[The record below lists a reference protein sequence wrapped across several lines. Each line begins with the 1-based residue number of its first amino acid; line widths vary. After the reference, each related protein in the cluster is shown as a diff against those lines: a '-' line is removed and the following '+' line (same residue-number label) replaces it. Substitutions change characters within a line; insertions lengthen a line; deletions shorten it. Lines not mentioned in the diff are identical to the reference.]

1 MIIDRALAREREVR
15 YSHRF
20 NVWQNKISSKRESL
34 TLGKYEGT
42 EMGSAMIESST
53 IASTAPATRD
63 LTPLLR
69 ENRVWEKM

>member
-1 MIIDRALAREREVR
+1 M
-15 YSHRF
+15 
-20 NVWQNKISSKRESL
+20 

-69 ENRVWEKM
+69 EKRVWEKM